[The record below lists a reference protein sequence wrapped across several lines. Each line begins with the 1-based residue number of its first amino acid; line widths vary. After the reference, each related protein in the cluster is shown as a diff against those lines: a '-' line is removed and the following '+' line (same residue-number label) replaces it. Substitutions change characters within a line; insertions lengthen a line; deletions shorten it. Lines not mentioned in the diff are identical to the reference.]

1 MCITICS
8 LCLSAFP
15 YVVIIFTRYP
25 SQAALLTPN
34 QLLCQNVLTWQL
46 FWDGPSQRF
55 SNLNNE
61 QSPLKKKKKKLL
73 WPHPQT
79 YPGIYLRNT
88 NQGNQGF

>member
-8 LCLSAFP
+8 LCLSALP
-15 YVVIIFTRYP
+15 YVAIIFTWYP

-46 FWDGPSQRF
+46 FWDGPSQCF

-61 QSPLKKKKKKLL
+61 QSPLKKKITVV
-73 WPHPQT
+73 HPQT